1 MQCLIHQSGLVE
13 SISLYSAPM
22 KLYSSRFF
30 VLFKNLLSSTLPVS
44 SYQFV
49 LLQVSLFIPSFTS
62 SHPTEMDPRDRVRN
76 GEKANLL
83 VLASL
88 VLEAPHRFVLP
99 NE

>member
-1 MQCLIHQSGLVE
+1 
-13 SISLYSAPM
+13 
-22 KLYSSRFF
+22 
-30 VLFKNLLSSTLPVS
+30 
-44 SYQFV
+44 
-49 LLQVSLFIPSFTS
+49 
-62 SHPTEMDPRDRVRN
+62 MDPRDRVRN